1 MQDSTKTLLLMKIN
15 CFEIFYK
22 FYNGFSSIVRPEI
35 YRCENSIP
43 PQNTVID
50 TALSS
55 CIILSYPAITLLFNS
70 TQPKVLSPKIL
81 LKKST
86 IVRRRK
92 GSACFPLCWSR
103 SNYLA
108 MMIQS
113 SFVMTPT
120 MRPLLS
126 FSQTLGL
133 LRKQFHHATL
143 IIFTEDS
150 CPVFLA
156 T

>member
-1 MQDSTKTLLLMKIN
+1 MQDSTKTQLLMKIN
-15 CFEIFYK
+15 FFEIFYK
-22 FYNGFSSIVRPEI
+22 FYNGFSSIIRSEI

-43 PQNTVID
+43 RQHIFTI

-55 CIILSYPAITLLFNS
+55 CIISSHTASVITLLFNS
-70 TQPKVLSPKIL
+70 TQLKVHYHR
-81 LKKST
+81 KSF
-86 IVRRRK
+86 RK
-92 GSACFPLCWSR
+92 NQQFSDVPACHVSLR

-126 FSQTLGL
+126 LSQTQGL
-133 LRKQFHHATL
+133 LRKQFHQATL

-150 CPVFLA
+150 CPVFLQ